1 MRPGADSNSL
11 SGDALFAPHVSKYT
25 NSPPPRKTV
34 RGTEVAMP
42 KTRSRDLK
50 NGPRPG
56 TSAFL
61 WNARA
66 GAIGALAVAAAACSA
81 TASSDERTS
90 SSSSSLAQ
98 TPCDE
103 ARQPQGPTSVATPLG
118 LALEV
123 DNGTGKAIQVRAG
136 QTFWLEIVDLRA
148 SIDAS
153 VNEGIDGLKT
163 QGDFAGLPWGYPRL
177 EGVSPVVLANT
188 DGTFTQRTF
197 FDGATWMREPSSL
210 LLEQVDAAGHV
221 VAPPILTSIGSA
233 DDERPSDGFFIRRL
247 RAIQWTNDCVSTTDC
262 DGATSFLEE
271 ALVEVRNAVDRSN
284 MFKVHPNTAA
294 FRLSWSL
301 KPGSWT
307 IPITQVVTPTYDY
320 GFTIDIDAIT
330 PPGPNGYYL
339 PGTDLT
345 FRTTLRDGAGN
356 RLHPLGS
363 LPTYNEAEVGP
374 DEAGIQYYRAFFD
387 PTTTYWRRK
396 HRERN
401 MIAEIIGPEQ
411 DIQPIRSFVEL
422 TSIFDPSGVQLVAT
436 PSRDGMF
443 AEYVTFP
450 PAYNLFAGGAGW
462 DAPVSDEFTYH
473 LADDAK
479 PGTYDVTMKGR
490 RVYLGQDIPYT
501 RSIHIQVGTQSRTQ
515 ATLNT
520 GKCDTCHQGT
530 GKTLDDVLHAN
541 ADRTTCTA
549 CHAPL
554 GFEYDGPIYVRVHY
568 IHARSG
574 RYTDNLTN
582 CASCHTDEQGI
593 QRTSKSACLSCH
605 QSYDDWHVKKYGPI
619 IDTYVGGARESFDQC
634 SSTCH
639 TTHPGSHL

>member
-1 MRPGADSNSL
+1 MPRTRARGRDSNRARSGLSL
-11 SGDALFAPHVSKYT
+11 A
-25 NSPPPRKTV
+25 R
-34 RGTEVAMP
+34 
-42 KTRSRDLK
+42 
-50 NGPRPG
+50 
-56 TSAFL
+56 
-61 WNARA
+61 RA
-66 GAIGALAVAAAACSA
+66 GGSAVLAAILGAAACSA
-81 TASSDERTS
+81 VASSDERAS
-90 SSSSSLAQ
+90 SSSAALAP

-103 ARQPQGPTSVATPLG
+103 SRQPQGPTSTATPIG

-123 DNGTGKAIQVRAG
+123 DDGTGKAIQVRAG

-148 SIDAS
+148 STTSTVD
-153 VNEGIDGLKT
+153 EGINGLKT
-163 QGDFAGLPWGYPRL
+163 TGDFAQLPWGNPRL
-177 EGVSPVVLANT
+177 EGVSPDVLANT

-197 FDGATWMREPSSL
+197 FDNATWMRVPSAL
-210 LLEQVDAAGHV
+210 LLEQIDAAGKV

-262 DGATSFLEE
+262 TGASNFLEE

-284 MFKVHPNTAA
+284 TFRIHPNTAA

-301 KPGSWT
+301 KSSSWT
-307 IPITQVVTPTYDY
+307 IPITQVATPTYDY
-320 GFTIDIDAIT
+320 GFNIDIDAVT
-330 PPGPNGYYL
+330 PPSAAGYYL
-339 PGTDLT
+339 PGTDIT

-356 RLHPLGS
+356 RLHPVGS
-363 LPTYNEAEVGP
+363 LPTYNEAELGP

-450 PAYNLFAGGAGW
+450 SANNLFAGGAGW
-462 DAPVSDEFTYH
+462 DAPVSDSFTYH

-501 RSIHIQVGTQSRTQ
+501 RSIKIQVGTRTQ
-515 ATLNT
+515 THATLNT
-520 GKCDTCHQGT
+520 GKCEACHTGT
-530 GKTLDDVLHAN
+530 GKSLDDLLHAN
-541 ADRTTCTA
+541 SDRTTCTA

>member
-1 MRPGADSNSL
+1 M
-11 SGDALFAPHVSKYT
+11 
-25 NSPPPRKTV
+25 PRK
-34 RGTEVAMP
+34 
-42 KTRSRDLK
+42 RSRGSNTDAK
-50 NGPRPG
+50 PG
-56 TSAFL
+56 GSIFL
-61 WNARA
+61 RGARA
-66 GAIGALAVAAAACSA
+66 GALATCVVAAAACSA
-81 TASSDERTS
+81 GASGDEHTSASSSALGR
-90 SSSSSLAQ
+90 

-103 ARQPQGPTSVATPLG
+103 SRQAQGPTSVSTPIG

-123 DNGTGKAIQVRAG
+123 DNGTGKPIQVRAG
-136 QTFWLEIVDLRA
+136 QTFWLDIVDVRA
-148 SIDAS
+148 SLTATVD
-153 VNEGIDGLKT
+153 EGIDGLKT
-163 QGDFAGLPWGYPRL
+163 QGDFAELPWGFPRF
-177 EGVSPVVLANT
+177 EGVSPEVLPNA
-188 DGTFTQRTF
+188 DGTFTQRSF
-197 FDGATWMREPSSL
+197 FDRATWMRVPSAL

-233 DDERPSDGFFIRRL
+233 QDERPSDGFFIRRL
-247 RAIQWTNDCVSTTDC
+247 RAIQWTYDCVSTTDC
-262 DGATSFLEE
+262 TGAKNFGEE
-271 ALVEVRNAVDRSN
+271 ALIEVRNAVDHSN
-284 MFKVHPNTAA
+284 TFQINPSTAA

-301 KPGSWT
+301 KSASWT
-307 IPITQVVTPTYDY
+307 IPITQVATPTYDY
-320 GFTIDIDAIT
+320 GFGIDIDAVT
-330 PPGPNGYYL
+330 PPGAGGFYL
-339 PGTDLT
+339 PGTDVT

-363 LPTYNEAEVGP
+363 LPTYNEAEFGP

-422 TSIFDPSGVQLVAT
+422 SSIFDPSGVQLVAT
-436 PSRDGMF
+436 PARDGMF

-450 PAYNLFAGGAGW
+450 SANNLFAGGPGW
-462 DAPVSDEFTYH
+462 DAPVSDSFTYH

-490 RVYLGQDIPYT
+490 RVYLGQDIPFT
-501 RSIHIQVGTQSRTQ
+501 RSIKIQVGTPSVTTP
-515 ATLNT
+515 TLNT
-520 GKCDTCHQGT
+520 GKCESCHVGT
-530 GKTLDDVLHAN
+530 GKALSDVLHAN
-541 ADRTTCTA
+541 GDRSTCTA

-574 RYTDNLTN
+574 RFDASLTN
-582 CASCHTDEQGI
+582 CSTCHLGAEGI

-605 QSYDDWHVKKYGPI
+605 QSYDAWHVKTYGPV

-634 SSTCH
+634 STTCH